1 MICDNPPEETL
12 EHLLFH
18 CSFKKS
24 CLNKIGN
31 KWRQNGDRLTVVKL
45 VKEVWGKPIFIEIFI
60 LASGNIWKERSNWFF
75 KAISLTQRHGRLD

>member
-1 MICDNPPEETL
+1 VIIHLEETL

-31 KWRQNGDRLTVVKL
+31 KWPQIGDRLTGVKQAKVL
-45 VKEVWGKPIFIEIFI
+45 WGKPMFIEIFI
-60 LASGNIWKERSNWFF
+60 MASWNIRKERSNWFF
-75 KAISLTQRHGRLD
+75 KANILTQRHERLG